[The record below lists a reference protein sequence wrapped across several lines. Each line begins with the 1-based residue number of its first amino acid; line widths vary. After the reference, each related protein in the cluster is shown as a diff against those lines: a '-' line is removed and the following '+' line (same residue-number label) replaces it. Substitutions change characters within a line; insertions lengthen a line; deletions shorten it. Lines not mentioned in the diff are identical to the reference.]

1 MKRLVVL
8 AIIEMCVKAILLTLM
23 VGAVIGIIGY
33 MNKWNTS
40 LAYSN
45 AFFIAGCLVIGAG
58 GLSRLSAGQERNLF
72 QSIYS
77 ESFRTMSPG
86 ERADFIVNSSSP
98 VSMVILSFLSG
109 ILLMLIS
116 VFVMKMF

>member
-86 ERADFIVNSSSP
+86 ERADFIVNSSSS